1 MRYDPYHVQIC
12 IELGNYGHICDWVDD
27 LLTNEEKEYVTS
39 EFKPADYGVT
49 YDNGKFIKE
58 FFEGMKN
65 SDCNMMFVY
74 GMQDPWTG
82 GQIPDQYL
90 GKNSAKLFI
99 SSMLDSPEAGPEAGL
114 HNDAIDRWIPSDRNE
129 IFKWLNKVGFLPN
142 E

>member
-1 MRYDPYHVQIC
+1 M
-12 IELGNYGHICDWVDD
+12 GNYGPVLDWAKD
-27 LLTNEEKEYVTS
+27 LLTDEEKEYITGEDS
-39 EFKPADYGVT
+39 PAYYGVT

-74 GMQDPWTG
+74 SMQDPWTG

-99 SSMLDSPEAGPEAGL
+99 SSMLDSPEAGYEAGL
-114 HNDAIDRWIPSDRNE
+114 HNDAIDKWTPSDRNE
-129 IFKWLNKVGFLPN
+129 LFKWLNKVGFLPD